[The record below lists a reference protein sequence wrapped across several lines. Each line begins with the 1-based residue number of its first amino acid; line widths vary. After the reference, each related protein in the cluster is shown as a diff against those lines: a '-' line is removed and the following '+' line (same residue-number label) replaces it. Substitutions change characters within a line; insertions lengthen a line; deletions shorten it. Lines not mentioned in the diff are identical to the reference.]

1 MMTIIYF
8 IYMVGLANNNNNNNN
23 VPTNNE
29 GNEPRSQ
36 PLQRNDQ
43 FSLSLFLH
51 IRIAAVNAEES
62 EEKATTATAHIAY
75 AYTQTDYI
83 DTCVHY
89 GIVDI
94 LYSYVT

>member
-1 MMTIIYF
+1 MCQQTMKAMSQEASPFNEMT
-8 IYMVGLANNNNNNNN
+8 
-23 VPTNNE
+23 
-29 GNEPRSQ
+29 S
-36 PLQRNDQ
+36 
-43 FSLSLFLH
+43 SLSLFLH